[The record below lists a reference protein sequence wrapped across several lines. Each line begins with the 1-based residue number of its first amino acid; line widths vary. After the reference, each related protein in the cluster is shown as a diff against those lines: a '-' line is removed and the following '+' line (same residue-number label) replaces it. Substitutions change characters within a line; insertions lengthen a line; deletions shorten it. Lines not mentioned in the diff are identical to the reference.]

1 MGQIAGWGH
10 ATKWDQKAISNWY
23 FKPIDGG
30 ANTAYNGS
38 EKSDGL
44 ITKPVTCTATVV
56 KAWTNRN

>member
-1 MGQIAGWGH
+1 VLSEEITSTIGGAWGH
-10 ATKWDQKAISNWY
+10 AAKWDQKAISNWY

-44 ITKPVTCTATVV
+44 ITKPV
-56 KAWTNRN
+56 KSLDK